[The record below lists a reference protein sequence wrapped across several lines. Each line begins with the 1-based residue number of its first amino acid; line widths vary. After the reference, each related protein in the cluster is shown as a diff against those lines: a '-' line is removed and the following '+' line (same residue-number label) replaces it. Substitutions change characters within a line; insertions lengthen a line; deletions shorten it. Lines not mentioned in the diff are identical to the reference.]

1 MRPTRRSRRWMR
13 RAGRSSAIT
22 WCASS
27 RSPGAT
33 SPRRRA
39 WPGATA
45 PSSTGS
51 WSAIPLNPAC
61 SRPPE
66 RPGAH
71 YPNDQGAGEREG
83 ADGIEASHDAIA
95 VGQEAHDQRGAE
107 VRDAPAQPAERKRR
121 TALLLPAGL
130 RDGDLEVQGHGARAE
145 ADEQHPKADGHGM
158 VERRHQA
165 DGRPSRGRLCAE
177 TGKKGHQ
184 PSACQGEES
193 GPESRC
199 SEEKSTQR
207 SAGNLAYVGRGVEA
221 SQLDAALPRQLARQR
236 PGRRPER
243 GPRQDQGELAE
254 HQHPEP
260 VGEHEP
266 DAGYDDRPAR
276 TQHDAPSADAVGVG
290 ATGEGER
297 HLSQDRGGEQRTDLG
312 RQGVSRRPPF
322 RPRSMRIAAALLA
335 LFLADAAGAERC
347 SALSG
352 ERTVALV
359 ELYTSQ
365 GCSSCPPAD
374 RWLSGLGARGYVPQR
389 VVPLS
394 LHVDY
399 WDYIGWKDP
408 YAKGEFSARQRK
420 LTQLQRS
427 ALVYT
432 PQVLLQG
439 RDFRRW
445 GSGAFDEAV
454 ARINAQAAKARI
466 ALEIRSVGRQALE
479 VEARAELLDRGQK
492 DDVALYLATYENKL
506 SNRVTA
512 GENRGR
518 TLAHDYVVL
527 EWEGPFA
534 FSRDARLLE
543 QRVLPLLPR
552 AVPANSGV
560 VGFVQNRSTTE
571 VLQALMLPACPA

>member
-1 MRPTRRSRRWMR
+1 
-13 RAGRSSAIT
+13 
-22 WCASS
+22 
-27 RSPGAT
+27 
-33 SPRRRA
+33 
-39 WPGATA
+39 
-45 PSSTGS
+45 
-51 WSAIPLNPAC
+51 
-61 SRPPE
+61 
-66 RPGAH
+66 
-71 YPNDQGAGEREG
+71 
-83 ADGIEASHDAIA
+83 
-95 VGQEAHDQRGAE
+95 
-107 VRDAPAQPAERKRR
+107 
-121 TALLLPAGL
+121 
-130 RDGDLEVQGHGARAE
+130 
-145 ADEQHPKADGHGM
+145 
-158 VERRHQA
+158 
-165 DGRPSRGRLCAE
+165 
-177 TGKKGHQ
+177 
-184 PSACQGEES
+184 
-193 GPESRC
+193 
-199 SEEKSTQR
+199 
-207 SAGNLAYVGRGVEA
+207 
-221 SQLDAALPRQLARQR
+221 
-236 PGRRPER
+236 
-243 GPRQDQGELAE
+243 
-254 HQHPEP
+254 
-260 VGEHEP
+260 
-266 DAGYDDRPAR
+266 
-276 TQHDAPSADAVGVG
+276 
-290 ATGEGER
+290 
-297 HLSQDRGGEQRTDLG
+297 
-312 RQGVSRRPPF
+312 
-322 RPRSMRIAAALLA
+322 MRIAAAVLA
-335 LFLADAAGAERC
+335 LSLADAAGAQRC

-445 GSGAFDEAV
+445 GSAAFDEAV
-454 ARINAQAAKARI
+454 TRINAQAAKAQI
-466 ALEIRSVGRQALE
+466 ALQIRSVGRQALE

-492 DDVALYLATYENKL
+492 DDAALYLATYENKL

-534 FSRDARLLE
+534 FSRDAQLLE
-543 QRVLPLLPR
+543 QRVLPLLPK

-560 VGFVQNRSTTE
+560 VGFVQSRGTTE